1 MKRFFHSFNVK
12 ISSLFLILLITMG
25 IAQILISVKLTEKRQ
40 VEVDQVVNRDLAR
53 DMAREIEPQL
63 GESSDLQSVGSII
76 HYMMV
81 LNPAI
86 EIYILS
92 ETGQILAFF
101 AEEGKEVRQSSVDLV
116 PVENFLKELEIPPI
130 YGDDPR
136 HPGQKKHF
144 SAARIQYGNGKNGYL
159 YIVLRSTIYD
169 VAADMLKEK
178 YIVSTL
184 WRGLLISMF
193 SVGIIGLIL
202 FAFLTKRLHLVA
214 QSVREFQKSNYEK
227 RLPIR
232 SKDEFGELAAT
243 FNLMADRIVE
253 DMEKLK
259 QTDRLRR
266 ELIAMKYKTEARIR
280 QVNLEAELPKSL
292 HMVRADIGMLQR
304 VISNL
309 LKNALNFTKAHGSVV
324 LRISE
329 TNGNIRLSV
338 SDTGQ
343 GIPEN
348 ELPYIFDRYYRGER
362 NQPRSK
368 SGSGLGLAI
377 SKKIL
382 ELHRSSLEVNS
393 MPGKGSVFF
402 FELPRIK

>member
-136 HPGQKKHF
+136 H
-144 SAARIQYGNGKNGYL
+144 
-159 YIVLRSTIYD
+159 
-169 VAADMLKEK
+169 
-178 YIVSTL
+178 
-184 WRGLLISMF
+184 
-193 SVGIIGLIL
+193 IG
-202 FAFLTKRLHLVA
+202 
-214 QSVREFQKSNYEK
+214 
-227 RLPIR
+227 
-232 SKDEFGELAAT
+232 
-243 FNLMADRIVE
+243 
-253 DMEKLK
+253 
-259 QTDRLRR
+259 
-266 ELIAMKYKTEARIR
+266 
-280 QVNLEAELPKSL
+280 
-292 HMVRADIGMLQR
+292 
-304 VISNL
+304 
-309 LKNALNFTKAHGSVV
+309 
-324 LRISE
+324 
-329 TNGNIRLSV
+329 
-338 SDTGQ
+338 
-343 GIPEN
+343 
-348 ELPYIFDRYYRGER
+348 
-362 NQPRSK
+362 
-368 SGSGLGLAI
+368 
-377 SKKIL
+377 
-382 ELHRSSLEVNS
+382 
-393 MPGKGSVFF
+393 
-402 FELPRIK
+402 